1 MASFKKHGTGT
12 ETNTECDI
20 TTWLGYVRK
29 IGSNPF
35 QAIDGIEM
43 RVRLAYFD
51 IVVRKYV
58 DEAKVQYKVKGS
70 LQRWLQKQKVKGSL
84 STVCKSSC
92 VQRLS
97 LAQSCACVH
106 RLSML
111 Q

>member
-1 MASFKKHGTGT
+1 MASFKKHGPGT

-58 DEAKVQYKVKGS
+58 DEAKVQLALHVDRMNVVDHKDWKEVVNQYKFDAKQHAFGMVDP
-70 LQRWLQKQKVKGSL
+70 RWFP
-84 STVCKSSC
+84 
-92 VQRLS
+92 
-97 LAQSCACVH
+97 
-106 RLSML
+106 
-111 Q
+111 